1 MQNRIERVLT
11 NLPENFEAGLVNS
24 FENRFYLLGF
34 PSSAGTLL
42 LFADK
47 AYFIVDFRY
56 IEAARARV
64 EGIEVMLQDR
74 LYDQVLELLKKH
86 GVGTLAVE
94 QSCTVGELNALSAGL
109 PGITL
114 DKGPALTAALEKT
127 RALKEPGEIALAKE
141 AQRITDAAFDYIC
154 TRIAPGR
161 KERDL
166 ALEMEIF
173 MKQQGAEALAFDT
186 ILVSGK
192 NSSLPHGVPG
202 EKIIEKGDFVTMDY
216 GARYHGYNTDMTRTV
231 AVGHATE
238 EMRQVYDTVLQAQL
252 AALEAVKAGANCR
265 GVDKIARDIIYA
277 AGYEGCF
284 GHGLGH
290 AVGIEIHE
298 NPRFSPGAAPEDTL
312 EPGMMMTVEPGIY
325 LPGKF
330 GVRIE
335 DSVIVT
341 ADGYDD
347 LAKSPKNLII
357 L

>member
-1 MQNRIERVLT
+1 MKNRIERVFA
-11 NLPENFEAGLVNS
+11 NLPAGFQAGLVNS

-42 LFADK
+42 LFPEK

-56 IEAARARV
+56 IEAARAKV
-64 EGIEVMLQDR
+64 QGIEVLLQED
-74 LYDQVLELLKKH
+74 LYAQILALLQKH
-86 GVGTLAVE
+86 GVAVLAVE
-94 QSCTVGELNALSAGL
+94 QSCTVGEFNNLCAKL
-109 PGITL
+109 PGVSI
-114 DKGPALTAALEKT
+114 DRGSALTLALEKT
-127 RALKEPGEIALAKE
+127 RALKEAGEIALAKE
-141 AQRITDAAFDYIC
+141 AQRITDAAFSYIC
-154 TRIAPGR
+154 TRIEPGR

-166 ALEMEIF
+166 ALEMEIY
-173 MKQQGAEALAFDT
+173 MKQQGAEGLAFDT

-202 EKIIEKGDFVTMDY
+202 EKCIEKGDFVTMDF
-216 GARYHGYNTDMTRTV
+216 GARFGGYDTDMTRTV
-231 AVGHATE
+231 AVGSATD
-238 EMRQVYDTVLQAQL
+238 EMKKVYEVVLQAQL
-252 AALEAVKAGANCR
+252 AALAAIKAGASCR
-265 GVDKIARDIIYA
+265 GIDKIARDLIYG
-277 AGYEGCF
+277 AGFEGCF

-298 NPRFSPGAAPEDTL
+298 FPRFSPTASEKDVIEA
-312 EPGMMMTVEPGIY
+312 GMMMTVEPGIY

-341 ADGYDD
+341 ENGCDN
-347 LAKSPKNLII
+347 LAKSAKNLII